1 MKSILKITTPDR
13 LTIKEKLSM
22 RQLLTCFA
30 AVDTYIVSG
39 SSIIVT
45 FKEKT
50 TLKEINIIDKLINV
64 DLNG

>member
-1 MKSILKITTPDR
+1 MKSILKITISDR

-22 RQLLTCFA
+22 RQLLACFA
-30 AVDTYIVSG
+30 AVYTYIVSDNA
-39 SSIIVT
+39 ITVT

-50 TLKEINIIDKLINV
+50 TLKEINIIDKLINI